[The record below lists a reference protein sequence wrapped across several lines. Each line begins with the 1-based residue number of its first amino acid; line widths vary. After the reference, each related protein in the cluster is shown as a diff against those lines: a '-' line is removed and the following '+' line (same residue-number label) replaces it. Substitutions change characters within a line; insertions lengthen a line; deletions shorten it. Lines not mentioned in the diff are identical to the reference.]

1 MSASESNSVITSKK
15 KPNTLRS
22 QRKNSPNPKA
32 INYKKANLLEM
43 AEAVAHFGSWEWDR
57 TKPHATWSPEM
68 FRIFGLKPQTEG
80 LTLQEFRSFIHP
92 DDLEQTTRVMK
103 NAFIPAKLNQ
113 TAEFDYRIIRPDGST
128 RLIHTKRQVKV
139 LTREGKVKV
148 IVGVDQDVTEQR
160 VASQLSAERSKLLS
174 LAERLANF
182 GSWEW
187 DVSKPN
193 AMWSPALFRI
203 FGLEPRRGG
212 LTMEEYQSFIHPDD
226 AADIGRRMQESFSKP
241 KLNQKTEVDYRIIRP
256 DGSIRAIHS
265 QRLIRELTKDGKL
278 KVIVG
283 VDQDVTEQRQA
294 VEALKKSEERFRIVA
309 EAAHVGVYEI
319 ELKTQKI
326 LYMSDLES
334 LTGYKPQETTWSL
347 SWVLDH
353 IHPDDV
359 EPIRTTWRHA
369 IANPK
374 LDRYVLEY
382 RFLHKNGQ
390 YITLKDTARTIK
402 DATGKA
408 VIVIGG
414 VRDITQRRADQ
425 EKIHQYNKHLQELVA
440 ERTKQLVDYERF
452 AAMGQVAGMVGH
464 DIRNPLQA
472 LTGEVYLIRSE
483 LGNIY
488 NKESENSITESLDS
502 IDENINYINKIVADL
517 QDYSRKI
524 NPEIQPINLE
534 NLIKDVFT
542 AIKLPPK
549 IQLILDLKAAP
560 EIKADQ
566 TFLRRVLTNLINN
579 AIQAMPDGGKLEI
592 SGYKEDHYACIT
604 VTDTGVGIAD
614 ETKPKVF
621 TPMFTTKAKGQ
632 GLGLAVVKRLVEAQG
647 GLIGFESTVGKGTT
661 FYVKLPIN
669 ST

>member
-1 MSASESNSVITSKK
+1 
-15 KPNTLRS
+15 
-22 QRKNSPNPKA
+22 
-32 INYKKANLLEM
+32 M

-57 TKPHATWSPEM
+57 TKPRATWSPEM

-92 DDLEQTTRVMK
+92 DDLEQTTKIMK

-113 TAEFDYRIIRPDGST
+113 TAEFDYRIVCPNGST
-128 RLIHTKRQVKV
+128 RIIHTKRQVKE
-139 LTREGKVKV
+139 LTKDGKVKA

-160 VASQLSAERSKLLS
+160 IAAQLSDERSKLLS
-174 LAERLANF
+174 LAERLAHF

-187 DVSKPN
+187 DISKPY
-193 AMWSPALFRI
+193 AIWSPELFRI

-212 LTMEEYQSFIHPDD
+212 LTMDEYQSFIHPDD
-226 AADIGRRMQESFSKP
+226 AQDIGRRMQESLTKP
-241 KLNQKTEVDYRIIRP
+241 KLNQKTESDYRIIRP
-256 DGSIRAIHS
+256 DGSIRVIHS
-265 QRLIRELTKDGKL
+265 QRLIRELTKEGKL

-309 EAAHVGVYEI
+309 EAAHVAVYEI
-319 ELKTQKI
+319 ELKSRRI
-326 LYMSDLES
+326 LYMSDLER
-334 LTGYKPQETTWSL
+334 LTGYKPPETTWSL
-347 SWVLDH
+347 NWVLDH
-353 IHPDDV
+353 MHRDDLERV
-359 EPIRTTWRHA
+359 KATWQHA

-382 RFLHKNGQ
+382 RFLHKNGH

-402 DATGKA
+402 DPQGNA
-408 VIVIGG
+408 VLVIGG
-414 VRDITQRRADQ
+414 VRDITQRRSDQ

-483 LGNIY
+483 LDNIH
-488 NKESENSITESLDS
+488 NPESRNSITESLDS
-502 IDENINYINKIVADL
+502 IDENISYINKIVADL
-517 QDYSRKI
+517 QDYSRKL
-524 NPEIQPINLE
+524 NPDIEPINLE

-592 SGYKEDHYACIT
+592 TGYREDNYACIT
-604 VTDTGVGIAD
+604 VTDTGVGIDD
-614 ETKPKVF
+614 EVKSKVF

-647 GLIGFESTVGKGTT
+647 GLIGFDSVVGKGTT
-661 FYVKLPIN
+661 FYVKLPL
-669 ST
+669 S